1 MAAERNIAI
10 YKGDS
15 YTHEIRIKDSAN
27 TNTNITGRTYTAQ
40 MRKSRS
46 SDTVVLSF
54 NVSMTNPTNGIVT
67 ISLTPEATSSIQPGT
82 YFYDFEETNGSYI
95 TTLMSGKI
103 SLSGE
108 VSHG

>member
-27 TNTNITGRTYTAQ
+27 NNTNITGRTYTAQ